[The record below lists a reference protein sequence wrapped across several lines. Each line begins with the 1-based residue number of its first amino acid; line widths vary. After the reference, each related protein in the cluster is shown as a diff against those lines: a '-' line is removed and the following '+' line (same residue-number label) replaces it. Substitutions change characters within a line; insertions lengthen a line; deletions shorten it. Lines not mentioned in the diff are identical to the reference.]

1 MSGSRARIPGPQL
14 LLKRAFASKSPG
26 EYKATAPSP
35 ELKSWESG
43 ARLVKNTTVENQYME
58 HIRAVHDPSMHVKTI
73 EDEIK
78 GTIGQALG
86 KQGQKVLSFMQRIEQ
101 ERQKYEE
108 LREQQAPASKI
119 IACAKEHNSFR
130 KQGIQ
135 ARWELLVHR
144 QAVGFIV
151 NNHKVVMDKY
161 PIGDGL
167 PEEIVRDADGWE
179 KKEPAPKP
187 QQFTDQLEWWQKIG
201 RWK

>member
-1 MSGSRARIPGPQL
+1 MSGLARIPGPQL

-26 EYKATAPSP
+26 EYRATAPSP

-43 ARLVKNTTVENQYME
+43 ARMVKNTTVENQYME

-73 EDEIK
+73 EDELK

-86 KQGQKVLSFMQRIEQ
+86 KQGQKVLSFIHRIEQ
-101 ERQKYEE
+101 EQQKYEE
-108 LREQQAPASKI
+108 LREKQAPAFKI
-119 IACAKEHNSFR
+119 IACAREHNSFR

-161 PIGDGL
+161 PIGDAL
-167 PEEIVRDADGWE
+167 PEEIIGDEDGSE
-179 KKEPAPKP
+179 EREPAPKP